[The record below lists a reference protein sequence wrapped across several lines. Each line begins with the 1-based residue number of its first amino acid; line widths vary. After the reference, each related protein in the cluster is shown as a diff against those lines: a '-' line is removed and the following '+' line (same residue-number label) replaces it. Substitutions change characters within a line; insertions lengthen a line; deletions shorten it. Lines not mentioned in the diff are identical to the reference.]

1 MDAGISRTLTRV
13 LPFAVA
19 LEVAMLARNVMIM
32 QPPARSIVPAL
43 QVVLVVSMVAVWIW
57 LRRHTAAD
65 RTNDVLLSG
74 FMTAFGLIILVE
86 MALTGNGMLAANVA
100 LVLVVGGA
108 LIRPLRHF
116 VVFCAVLVMSW
127 VLIELGWDWDWSI
140 PVADQAT
147 YLVIGVA
154 IASFVFA
161 LRRADRQALEAARDE
176 AVHSAMRDEL
186 TGLWNRRGM
195 TAIAPSMA
203 VGASEVGTG
212 VWCVFIDVRGLKQVN
227 DTYGHDA
234 GDDLLRAVVRALSAS
249 QVVRGV
255 AARWGGDEFC
265 IVGVGDQPLLEVA
278 AFDLRRHMDT
288 LPIPEAM
295 WDLSL
300 GLADAPTVEDGDF
313 LTGLIAQAD
322 EDMYRRR
329 GTEGRRSSAS
339 S

>member
-1 MDAGISRTLTRV
+1 
-13 LPFAVA
+13 
-19 LEVAMLARNVMIM
+19 MLVRNVMIM
-32 QPPARSIVPAL
+32 KPPASPIVPAL
-43 QVVLVVSMVAVWIW
+43 QVVLVAGMSATWFW
-57 LRRHTAAD
+57 LRRDSAAD
-65 RTNDVLLSG
+65 RTNDMLLSG
-74 FMTAFGLIILVE
+74 FMAAIGLIILVE
-86 MALTGNGMLAANVA
+86 MGLTGNGMLAANVA

-108 LIRPLRHF
+108 LIRPFHHF
-116 VVFCAVLVMSW
+116 VVFCAVLVVSW
-127 VLIELGWDWDWSI
+127 LLIQLGLDWDWSI

-147 YLVIGVA
+147 YLAIGVA

-203 VGASEVGTG
+203 VGASEVGTS

-234 GDDLLRAVVRALSAS
+234 GDDLLRAVGHALSAS
-249 QVVRGV
+249 HVVRGV

-265 IVGVGDQPLLEVA
+265 IVGVGDRPLLEVA
-278 AFDLRRHMDT
+278 ALELRSHMDA

-300 GLADAPTVEDGDF
+300 GLSAAPTVDGDF